1 MEAGDEK
8 GRRRRISN
16 CGGEGGLFLEGKMA
30 HTARPSSPFIYY
42 AAESRRER
50 KKVRVP
56 LLNFPS
62 LSRRHQLVMA
72 TEEKGEGEH
81 FPKFVRRKKY
91 IFGLNVARAAWIS
104 PQSWTTLKKGKEKR
118 RRFSRWSRKKT
129 LLCVGKRETG
139 FMLSGEKLQSH
150 FPRVVRSTD
159 RRLVI

>member
-1 MEAGDEK
+1 
-8 GRRRRISN
+8 
-16 CGGEGGLFLEGKMA
+16 
-30 HTARPSSPFIYY
+30 
-42 AAESRRER
+42 
-50 KKVRVP
+50 
-56 LLNFPS
+56 
-62 LSRRHQLVMA
+62 MA

-104 PQSWTTLKKGKEKR
+104 PQSWTTLKKGEKKEASI
-118 RRFSRWSRKKT
+118 FALVTEKT